1 MSALLNPLRERRFED
16 RSGSCDTSTVMST
29 GGAQLYER

>member
-1 MSALLNPLRERRFED
+1 LQLDFQAEVCT
-16 RSGSCDTSTVMST
+16 GSCDTSTVMST